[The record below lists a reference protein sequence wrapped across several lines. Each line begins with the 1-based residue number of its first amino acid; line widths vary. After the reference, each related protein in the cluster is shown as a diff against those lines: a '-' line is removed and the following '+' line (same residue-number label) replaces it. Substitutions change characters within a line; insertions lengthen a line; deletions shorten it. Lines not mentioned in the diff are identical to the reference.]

1 MGVERRAADRIDDGI
16 DLVALAKRVEG
27 RERHA
32 DLGPERAED
41 ELPAPGRV
49 NGLHELA
56 VLPRVDSRAVER
68 RAGLEQLGELGN
80 GRLLLARAFGLPIA
94 LAVFTVETMFVRSR
108 SGSIERTVAN

>member
-1 MGVERRAADRIDDGI
+1 MGLRRRAADRVDDGI

-41 ELPAPGRV
+41 ELPPPGRV

-56 VLPRVDSRAVER
+56 VLPGVDGRAVER
-68 RAGLEQLGELGN
+68 GAVVEQLSELGN
-80 GRLLLARAFGLPIA
+80 GRLLLA
-94 LAVFTVETMFVRSR
+94 
-108 SGSIERTVAN
+108 